1 MTTIAQLLN
10 IKGDKIWSV
19 EPKATIFDAL
29 EIMSEKEIGALL
41 VMEDGKL
48 TGIFSERDYARKVI
62 LKGKSSK
69 DTPVGTL
76 MTKKVFYIDSQKTI
90 YDCMAMMTTK
100 RIRHVPVIED
110 NQVIGIVTIAD
121 VVNQI
126 ISEQEVTIYHLEN
139 YITGSNQLTIINW
152 RDGRV
157 RLNAPH
163 SKCGLLF

>member
-10 IKGDKIWSV
+10 TKGNQIWSV
-19 EPKATIFDAL
+19 EPKATIFEAL

-69 DTPVGTL
+69 ETPVGEL
-76 MTKKVFYIDSQKTI
+76 MTKKVFYIDPQKTI
-90 YDCMAMMTTK
+90 NDCMAMMTAK

-110 NQVIGIVTIAD
+110 NQVMGIVTIGD

-126 ISEQEVTIYHLEN
+126 ISEQEVTINHLEN
-139 YITGSNQLTIINW
+139 YITGS
-152 RDGRV
+152 
-157 RLNAPH
+157 H
-163 SKCGLLF
+163 

>member
-10 IKGDKIWSV
+10 IKGDQIWSV
-19 EPKATIFDAL
+19 DPKATIFEAL

-69 DTPVGTL
+69 ETPVGEL
-76 MTKKVFYIDSQKTI
+76 MTKKVFYIDPQKTTN
-90 YDCMAMMTTK
+90 DCMAMMTAK

-110 NQVIGIVTIAD
+110 NQVMGIVTIGD

-126 ISEQEVTIYHLEN
+126 ISEQEVTINHLEN
-139 YITGSNQLTIINW
+139 YITGS
-152 RDGRV
+152 
-157 RLNAPH
+157 H
-163 SKCGLLF
+163 

>member
-10 IKGDKIWSV
+10 TKGDQIWSV
-19 EPKATIFDAL
+19 EPKATIFEAL

-41 VMEDGKL
+41 VMVDGKL

-69 DTPVGTL
+69 ETQVGEL
-76 MTKKVFYIDSQKTI
+76 MTKKVFYIDPQKTI
-90 YDCMAMMTTK
+90 NDCMAMMTAK

-110 NQVIGIVTIAD
+110 NQVVGIVTIGD

-126 ISEQEVTIYHLEN
+126 ISEQEVTINHLEN
-139 YITGSNQLTIINW
+139 YITGS
-152 RDGRV
+152 
-157 RLNAPH
+157 H
-163 SKCGLLF
+163 

>member
-10 IKGDKIWSV
+10 TKGNQIWSV
-19 EPKATIFDAL
+19 EPKATIFEAL

-69 DTPVGTL
+69 ETPVGEL
-76 MTKKVFYIDSQKTI
+76 MTKKVFYMDPQKTI
-90 YDCMAMMTTK
+90 NDCMAMMTAK
-100 RIRHVPVIED
+100 RIRHVPVIKD
-110 NQVIGIVTIAD
+110 NQVMGIVTIGD

-126 ISEQEVTIYHLEN
+126 ISEQEVTINHLEN
-139 YITGSNQLTIINW
+139 YITGS
-152 RDGRV
+152 
-157 RLNAPH
+157 H
-163 SKCGLLF
+163 

>member
-10 IKGDKIWSV
+10 TKGNKIWSI
-19 EPKATIFDAL
+19 EPKATIFKAL

-69 DTPVGTL
+69 ETQVGEL
-76 MTKKVFYIDSQKTI
+76 MTKKVFYMDPQKTI
-90 YDCMAMMTTK
+90 NDCMAMMTAK
-100 RIRHVPVIED
+100 RIRHVPVIKD
-110 NQVIGIVTIAD
+110 NQVMGIVTIGD

-126 ISEQEVTIYHLEN
+126 ISEQEVTINHLEN
-139 YITGSNQLTIINW
+139 YITGS
-152 RDGRV
+152 
-157 RLNAPH
+157 H
-163 SKCGLLF
+163 

>member
-10 IKGDKIWSV
+10 AKGDQIWSV
-19 EPKATIFDAL
+19 EPKATIFEAL

-69 DTPVGTL
+69 ETLVEEL
-76 MTKKVFYIDSQKTI
+76 MTKKVFYIDSQNTI
-90 YDCMAMMTTK
+90 NDCMAMMTAK

-110 NQVIGIVTIAD
+110 NQVVGIVTIGD

-126 ISEQEVTIYHLEN
+126 ISEQEDTINHLEN
-139 YITGSNQLTIINW
+139 YITGS
-152 RDGRV
+152 
-157 RLNAPH
+157 H
-163 SKCGLLF
+163 

>member
-10 IKGDKIWSV
+10 TKGNQVWSV
-19 EPKATIFDAL
+19 EPKATIFKAL

-69 DTPVGTL
+69 ETPVGEL
-76 MTKKVFYIDSQKTI
+76 MTKKVFYMDPQKTI
-90 YDCMAMMTTK
+90 NDCMAMMTAK

-110 NQVIGIVTIAD
+110 NQVMGIVTIGD

-126 ISEQEVTIYHLEN
+126 ISEQEVTINHLEN
-139 YITGSNQLTIINW
+139 YITGS
-152 RDGRV
+152 
-157 RLNAPH
+157 H
-163 SKCGLLF
+163 

>member
-10 IKGDKIWSV
+10 AKGDQIWSV
-19 EPKATIFDAL
+19 EPKATIFEAL

-41 VMEDGKL
+41 VIEDGKL

-69 DTPVGTL
+69 DTPVGEL

-90 YDCMAMMTTK
+90 NDCMAMMTAK

-110 NQVIGIVTIAD
+110 NQVMGIVTIGD

-126 ISEQEVTIYHLEN
+126 ISEQEVTINHLEN
-139 YITGSNQLTIINW
+139 YITGS
-152 RDGRV
+152 
-157 RLNAPH
+157 H
-163 SKCGLLF
+163 

>member
-10 IKGDKIWSV
+10 TKGNQVWSV
-19 EPKATIFDAL
+19 EPKATIFKAL

-41 VMEDGKL
+41 VMVDGKL

-69 DTPVGTL
+69 ETLVGEL

-90 YDCMAMMTTK
+90 NDCMAMMTAK

-110 NQVIGIVTIAD
+110 NQVMGIVTIGD

-126 ISEQEVTIYHLEN
+126 ISEQEVTINHLEN
-139 YITGSNQLTIINW
+139 YITGS
-152 RDGRV
+152 
-157 RLNAPH
+157 H
-163 SKCGLLF
+163 

>member
-10 IKGDKIWSV
+10 AKGDQIWSV
-19 EPKATIFDAL
+19 EPKATIFEAL

-69 DTPVGTL
+69 ETQVGEL

-90 YDCMAMMTTK
+90 NDCMAMMTAK

-110 NQVIGIVTIAD
+110 NQVMGIITIGD

-126 ISEQEVTIYHLEN
+126 ISEQEVTINHLEN
-139 YITGSNQLTIINW
+139 YITGS
-152 RDGRV
+152 
-157 RLNAPH
+157 H
-163 SKCGLLF
+163 

>member
-10 IKGDKIWSV
+10 TKGNQVWSV
-19 EPKATIFDAL
+19 EPKATIFKAL

-69 DTPVGTL
+69 ETPIGEL
-76 MTKKVFYIDSQKTI
+76 MTKKVFYMDPQKTI
-90 YDCMAMMTTK
+90 NDCMAMMTAK

-110 NQVIGIVTIAD
+110 NQVMGIVTIGD

-126 ISEQEVTIYHLEN
+126 ISEQEVTINHLEN
-139 YITGSNQLTIINW
+139 YITGS
-152 RDGRV
+152 
-157 RLNAPH
+157 H
-163 SKCGLLF
+163 

>member
-10 IKGDKIWSV
+10 TKGNQIWSV
-19 EPKATIFDAL
+19 EPKATIFEAL

-69 DTPVGTL
+69 ETLVGEL

-90 YDCMAMMTTK
+90 NDCMAMMTAK

-110 NQVIGIVTIAD
+110 NQVVGIVTIGD

-126 ISEQEVTIYHLEN
+126 ISEQEVTINHLEN
-139 YITGSNQLTIINW
+139 YITGS
-152 RDGRV
+152 
-157 RLNAPH
+157 H
-163 SKCGLLF
+163 

>member
-10 IKGDKIWSV
+10 AKGDQIWSV
-19 EPKATIFDAL
+19 EPKATIFEAL

-41 VMEDGKL
+41 VMEDRKL

-69 DTPVGTL
+69 ETPVGEL
-76 MTKKVFYIDSQKTI
+76 MTKKVFYIDPQKNI
-90 YDCMAMMTTK
+90 NDCMAMMTAK

-110 NQVIGIVTIAD
+110 NQVMGIVTIGD

-126 ISEQEVTIYHLEN
+126 ISEQEVTINHLEN
-139 YITGSNQLTIINW
+139 YITGS
-152 RDGRV
+152 
-157 RLNAPH
+157 H
-163 SKCGLLF
+163 

>member
-10 IKGDKIWSV
+10 RKGNQIWSD
-19 EPKATIFDAL
+19 EPKATIFKAL

-69 DTPVGTL
+69 ETLVGEL

-90 YDCMAMMTTK
+90 NDCMAMMTAK

-110 NQVIGIVTIAD
+110 NQVVGIVTIGD

-126 ISEQEVTIYHLEN
+126 ISEQEVTINHLEN
-139 YITGSNQLTIINW
+139 YITGS
-152 RDGRV
+152 
-157 RLNAPH
+157 H
-163 SKCGLLF
+163 

>member
-10 IKGDKIWSV
+10 AKGNQIWSV
-19 EPKATIFDAL
+19 EPKATIFEAL

-69 DTPVGTL
+69 ETLVGEL

-90 YDCMAMMTTK
+90 NDCMAMMTAK

-110 NQVIGIVTIAD
+110 NQVVGIVTIGD

-126 ISEQEVTIYHLEN
+126 ISEQEVTINHLEN
-139 YITGSNQLTIINW
+139 YITGS
-152 RDGRV
+152 
-157 RLNAPH
+157 H
-163 SKCGLLF
+163 

>member
-10 IKGDKIWSV
+10 AKGNQIWSV
-19 EPKATIFDAL
+19 EPKVTIFEAL
-29 EIMSEKEIGALL
+29 EVMSEKEIGALL

-69 DTPVGTL
+69 ETAVGEL

-90 YDCMAMMTTK
+90 NDCMAMMTAK

-110 NQVIGIVTIAD
+110 NQVMGIVTIGD

-126 ISEQEVTIYHLEN
+126 ISEQEVTINHLEK
-139 YITGSNQLTIINW
+139 YITGS
-152 RDGRV
+152 
-157 RLNAPH
+157 H
-163 SKCGLLF
+163 

>member
-1 MTTIAQLLN
+1 MTTIPQLLN
-10 IKGDKIWSV
+10 VKGNQIWSV
-19 EPKATIFDAL
+19 EPKATIFEAL

-69 DTPVGTL
+69 ETPVGEL

-90 YDCMAMMTTK
+90 NDCMAMMTAK

-110 NQVIGIVTIAD
+110 NQVMGIITIGD

-126 ISEQEVTIYHLEN
+126 ISEQEVTINHLEN
-139 YITGSNQLTIINW
+139 YITGS
-152 RDGRV
+152 
-157 RLNAPH
+157 H
-163 SKCGLLF
+163 

>member
-10 IKGDKIWSV
+10 AKGDQIWSV
-19 EPKATIFDAL
+19 EPKATIFEAL

-69 DTPVGTL
+69 ETLVEEL

-90 YDCMAMMTTK
+90 NDCMAMMTAK

-110 NQVIGIVTIAD
+110 NQVMGIVTIGD

-126 ISEQEVTIYHLEN
+126 ISEQEVTINHLEN
-139 YITGSNQLTIINW
+139 YITGS
-152 RDGRV
+152 
-157 RLNAPH
+157 H
-163 SKCGLLF
+163 

>member
-10 IKGDKIWSV
+10 AKGNQIWSV
-19 EPKATIFDAL
+19 EPKATIFEAL

-69 DTPVGTL
+69 ETPVGEL
-76 MTKKVFYIDSQKTI
+76 MTKKVFYIDSQKTTN
-90 YDCMAMMTTK
+90 DCMAMMTAK

-110 NQVIGIVTIAD
+110 NQVMGIVTIGD

-126 ISEQEVTIYHLEN
+126 ISEQEVTINHLEN
-139 YITGSNQLTIINW
+139 YITGS
-152 RDGRV
+152 
-157 RLNAPH
+157 H
-163 SKCGLLF
+163 

>member
-10 IKGDKIWSV
+10 AKGDQIWSV
-19 EPKATIFDAL
+19 EPKATIFEAL

-69 DTPVGTL
+69 ETPVGEL
-76 MTKKVFYIDSQKTI
+76 MTKKVFYIDSQKTLN
-90 YDCMAMMTTK
+90 DCMAMMTAK

-110 NQVIGIVTIAD
+110 NQVMGIVTIGD

-126 ISEQEVTIYHLEN
+126 ISEQEVTINHLEN
-139 YITGSNQLTIINW
+139 YITGS
-152 RDGRV
+152 
-157 RLNAPH
+157 H
-163 SKCGLLF
+163 

>member
-10 IKGDKIWSV
+10 TKGDQIWSI
-19 EPKATIFDAL
+19 EPKATIFEAL

-48 TGIFSERDYARKVI
+48 TVIFSERDYARKVI

-69 DTPVGTL
+69 ETLVEEL
-76 MTKKVFYIDSQKTI
+76 MTKKVFYIDSQNTI
-90 YDCMAMMTTK
+90 NDCMAMMTAK

-110 NQVIGIVTIAD
+110 NQVVGIVTIGD

-126 ISEQEVTIYHLEN
+126 ISEQEVTINHLEN
-139 YITGSNQLTIINW
+139 YITGS
-152 RDGRV
+152 
-157 RLNAPH
+157 H
-163 SKCGLLF
+163 

>member
-10 IKGDKIWSV
+10 TKGNQIWSV
-19 EPKATIFDAL
+19 KPKATIFEAL
-29 EIMSEKEIGALL
+29 EIMSEKGIGALL

-48 TGIFSERDYARKVI
+48 KGIFSERDYARKVI

-69 DTPVGTL
+69 ETPVGEL

-90 YDCMAMMTTK
+90 NDCMAMMTAK

-110 NQVIGIVTIAD
+110 NQVMGIVTIGD

-126 ISEQEVTIYHLEN
+126 ISEQEVTINHLEN
-139 YITGSNQLTIINW
+139 YITGS
-152 RDGRV
+152 
-157 RLNAPH
+157 H
-163 SKCGLLF
+163 

>member
-10 IKGDKIWSV
+10 TKGDQIWSI
-19 EPKATIFDAL
+19 EPKATIFEAL

-41 VMEDGKL
+41 VMEDEKL

-69 DTPVGTL
+69 ETPVGEL

-90 YDCMAMMTTK
+90 NDCMAMMTAK

-110 NQVIGIVTIAD
+110 NQVMGIVTIGD

-126 ISEQEVTIYHLEN
+126 ISEQEVTINHLEN
-139 YITGSNQLTIINW
+139 YITGS
-152 RDGRV
+152 
-157 RLNAPH
+157 H
-163 SKCGLLF
+163 

>member
-1 MTTIAQLLN
+1 MTTIAQLLKT
-10 IKGDKIWSV
+10 KGDQIWSV
-19 EPKATIFDAL
+19 EPKATIFEAL

-41 VMEDGKL
+41 VMKDGKL

-69 DTPVGTL
+69 ETPVGEL

-90 YDCMAMMTTK
+90 NDCMAMMTAK

-110 NQVIGIVTIAD
+110 NQVMGIVTIGD

-126 ISEQEVTIYHLEN
+126 ISEQEVTINHLEN
-139 YITGSNQLTIINW
+139 YITGS
-152 RDGRV
+152 
-157 RLNAPH
+157 H
-163 SKCGLLF
+163 

>member
-1 MTTIAQLLN
+1 MTTIAHLLN
-10 IKGDKIWSV
+10 AKGNQVWSV
-19 EPKATIFDAL
+19 EPKATIFEAL

-69 DTPVGTL
+69 ETQVGEL

-90 YDCMAMMTTK
+90 NDCMAMMTAK
-100 RIRHVPVIED
+100 RIRHVPVIEN
-110 NQVIGIVTIAD
+110 NQVMGIVTIGD

-126 ISEQEVTIYHLEN
+126 ISEQEVTINHLEN
-139 YITGSNQLTIINW
+139 YITGS
-152 RDGRV
+152 
-157 RLNAPH
+157 H
-163 SKCGLLF
+163 